1 MASIHCDLDDC
12 LSHLLD
18 DKKQDRSKKDGVSKE
33 PMKQK
38 KNVTTKSWRSYVMTL
53 SDSFIFVL
61 LWSHSSPS
69 YQFLA

>member
-38 KNVTTKSWRSYVMTL
+38 KNVTTKSWRLYVMTL

>member
-12 LSHLLD
+12 LSH

-38 KNVTTKSWRSYVMTL
+38 KNVTTKSWRLYVMTL

-61 LWSHSSPS
+61 LWSHLSPS

>member
-38 KNVTTKSWRSYVMTL
+38 KNVTTKSWRLYVMTL

-61 LWSHSSPS
+61 L
-69 YQFLA
+69 

>member
-12 LSHLLD
+12 LSH

-38 KNVTTKSWRSYVMTL
+38 KNVTTKSWRLYVMTL